1 VIVMDRPVDIER
13 ARRRAKALLR
23 AARAGDRDALAR
35 MRSDREPCLADAQ
48 HAIAREHGEPSW
60 PALIRRVDT
69 LGRELLDAARDG
81 QAEAVYRLLE
91 QGAPPNA
98 RDPES
103 GNTALHLAGAH
114 GRLDAIDY
122 LVGWIPVDRHARNA
136 AGHTALG
143 ACITGTAD
151 PVVAKV
157 LVSVGLEPEPWML
170 ERASGELAAWLRD
183 RLGQSRDRSH
193 LPQRFGETAWSTG
206 VALFTLLTRS
216 PLAETRVVGDGF
228 AVRTGRLDNTRNGV
242 VCSRLPEQH
251 ADDQITSVIGWLRER
266 RAPAQW
272 LLGPQ
277 TEPPDLRERLQRA
290 GCQPERTAVHMAA
303 RIANLDLSPKRQ
315 PDLLEITPIHD
326 PGRLAEALDDPDDAR
341 LLTSLGLKDT
351 APLRHYAA
359 LVAGRTVG
367 VVSILIDGPNAEVL
381 ELNVNA
387 NERRRGIGRT
397 LVLRALHA
405 AAAAG
410 CSVATIGPTPA
421 TVPFYESLGLALERY
436 PLDRCYYTPLD

>member
-1 VIVMDRPVDIER
+1 MDRPVDIER
-13 ARRRAKALLR
+13 GRRHAKALLR
-23 AARAGDRDALAR
+23 AARAGDPDALAR

-48 HAIAREHGEPSW
+48 HAVAREHGEPSW
-60 PALIRRVDT
+60 PALLRHVDT
-69 LGRELLDAARDG
+69 LGRELLDAARTG
-81 QAEAVYRLLE
+81 HAEVVYRLLE

-103 GNTALHLAGAH
+103 GNTALHLAAAR

-122 LVGWIPVDRHARNA
+122 LVGWIPVDKHARNA

-143 ACITGTAD
+143 ACIAGTAD

-170 ERASGELAAWLRD
+170 EATSGKLAAWLRD
-183 RLGQSRDRSH
+183 RVGRSRDRSL
-193 LPQRFGETAWSTG
+193 LPERFGEAAWSTE
-206 VALFTLLTRS
+206 VALFTIMTRS

-228 AVRTGRLDNTRNGV
+228 AVRTGRFDNSRNGV

-251 ADDQITSVIGWLRER
+251 ADEQIASVLGWLRER

-277 TEPPDLRERLQRA
+277 TEPPDLRERLERA

-303 RIANLDLSPKRQ
+303 RIADLDLSPKRQ
-315 PDLLEITPIHD
+315 PGDLEVTPIHD
-326 PGRLAEALDDPDDAR
+326 TGRLAEALDAAQDAR
-341 LLTSLGLKDT
+341 LLASLGLQDV

-359 LVAGRTVG
+359 LLSGRTAG
-367 VVSILIDGPNAEVL
+367 VVRILIDGINAEVL

-387 NERRRGIGRT
+387 NERRRGIGRA
-397 LVLRALHA
+397 LVLHALDA

-410 CSVATIGPTPA
+410 STIATIGPTPA
-421 TVPFYESLGLALERY
+421 TVPFYEALGMTLERY
-436 PLDRCYYTPLD
+436 PPDRCYYTPLD